1 MWNLKNKKS
10 SKFSN
15 LYVAI
20 VQELAMKKSM
30 YGFSL
35 MCHIGTSHAP
45 IVVGFFLLNINI
57 CLFKKHP
64 LPCDNTRY

>member
-20 VQELAMKKSM
+20 VQELAIKKSM
-30 YGFSL
+30 YGFTL
-35 MCHIGTSHAP
+35 MCHISTSHAP
-45 IVVGFFLLNINI
+45 IVASFFIKHQH
-57 CLFKKHP
+57 LFIKKTP
-64 LPCDNTRY
+64 IAL